1 MNKRN
6 LILLK
11 SIQSGKFYTNIK
23 YFEWQNDFN
32 KYSRRMNRLE
42 SLAKIFN
49 I

>member
-1 MNKRN
+1 MNNRN

-11 SIQSGKFYTNIK
+11 SRQSGKSYTNIR

>member
-1 MNKRN
+1 MSNRN

-11 SIQSGKFYTNIK
+11 SRQSGKSYKNIK

-32 KYSRRMNRLE
+32 RYSRRMNRLE
-42 SLAKIFN
+42 SLTKIFN